1 MIYPWIMLM
10 LISIRTWHFYDNIT
24 DVFYKYSL
32 TAPLPTWSPV
42 NLHTLSVVRSTR
54 FKISGCEVHRL
65 TPLVFF
71 MCWSWYQLCKH
82 YCVPLSLCLCS
93 AKLST
98 MTILLCYKFF
108 LELHEHGIMACL
120 ERKKW
125 QIPSWFKPLFFQLNS
140 KFIMCYFYFYAPCNC
155 LVLHRYD
162 LRQWISFKGFSGTF
176 LTNWLLTFCF
186 FF

>member
-1 MIYPWIMLM
+1 MYFI
-10 LISIRTWHFYDNIT
+10 NI
-24 DVFYKYSL
+24 
-32 TAPLPTWSPV
+32 PLLRLSPREFPSNCTHCPSWDLPGSKLAAV
-42 NLHTLSVVRSTR
+42 KFTGSRPSR
-54 FKISGCEVHRL
+54 
-65 TPLVFF
+65 LVFF

-82 YCVPLSLCLCS
+82 FCVPLSLCLCS

-98 MTILLCYKFF
+98 MTMLLCYEFF

-140 KFIMCYFYFYAPCNC
+140 KFMMCCFYFYAPCNC

-162 LRQWISFKGFSGTF
+162 PGQWISFKGFSGTF

-186 FF
+186 I